1 MHRFVHSLFEA
12 EPTSGYLDRFGWLL
26 TLTYLTIAGQMLVN
40 FDAQATAF
48 GNEIGMAIAQTIAT
62 AMMLLAVQACGV
74 RRRWRVAISLL
85 ALLGLAARLILVAA
99 EIFSEQRL
107 LVRSV
112 EAPWGTAVLMLLTF
126 GFVCYRLSRHRQV
139 TSATL
144 LAAITAYLL
153 IPLVFYYVFLI
164 LDGVQPQHFFGKPQ
178 PGPEFMYFSLTT
190 VTTLGYGDPSPV
202 TDLGQLL
209 ATSEALIGQL
219 YLVVVVALIVGLMT
233 TRWHRT
239 DEGNLAQ

>member
-1 MHRFVHSLFEA
+1 MRRFVHGLFEA
-12 EPTSGYLDRFGWLL
+12 EPTSRYVDRFGWLL
-26 TLTYLTIAGQMLVN
+26 ALTYLTIAGQMLVN
-40 FDAQATAF
+40 FDARVTAF
-48 GNEIGMAIAQTIAT
+48 GEEIGMAIAQTIAT
-62 AMMLLAVQACGV
+62 AMLMLAVQACGV
-74 RRRWRVAISLL
+74 RRRWRVVISAL
-85 ALLGLAARLILVAA
+85 ALLGLAARLVLVAA
-99 EIFSEQRL
+99 EILADQQ
-107 LVRSV
+107 LVMRSV
-112 EAPWGTAVLMLLTF
+112 EAPWGTAILMLLTF
-126 GFVCYRLSRHRQV
+126 GFVCYRLSRHRRV

-164 LDGVQPQHFFGKPQ
+164 LDDVQPQHFFGTAQ

-209 ATSEALIGQL
+209 ATSEALVGQL

-233 TRWHRT
+233 TRWHRS
-239 DEGNLAQ
+239 DE